1 MVHRH
6 HASILHRCEDIAP
19 QR

>member
-1 MVHRH
+1 MIHRH
-6 HASILHRCEDIAP
+6 HASILHRCEDVAS

>member
-6 HASILHRCEDIAP
+6 HASILHRCEDMVP